1 MRARMNTHCC
11 IALVTCPPDA
21 ADALARTLVETRVA
35 ACVNVIPRIASTYRW
50 QDAVQRDEEALLV
63 IKTTAARFEDLRR
76 TVLAHHPYELPEVI
90 AVDIAAGH
98 APYLDWIASSTTPS
112 STESP

>member
-1 MRARMNTHCC
+1 MSTRCC

-21 ADALARTLVETRVA
+21 ADALARTLVEASVA

-50 QDAVQRDEEALLV
+50 KGAVQRDDEALLL
-63 IKTTAARFEDLRR
+63 IKTTAARFDDLHRA
-76 TVLAHHPYELPEVI
+76 VLAHHPYELPEVI

-98 APYLDWIASSTTPS
+98 LPYLDWIVSSTTPLS
-112 STESP
+112 PESP